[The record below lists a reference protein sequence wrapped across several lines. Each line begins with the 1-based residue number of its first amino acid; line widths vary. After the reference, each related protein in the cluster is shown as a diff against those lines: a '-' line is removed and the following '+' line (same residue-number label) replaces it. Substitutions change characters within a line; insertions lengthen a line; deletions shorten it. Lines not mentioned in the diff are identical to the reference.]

1 MRKTYGIV
9 RRLQVPEDVPF
20 ASAPDAAIAV
30 LVGGEI
36 LELRLQALAVRVSRV
51 FLGHV
56 RGAGQPEDVFHVDV
70 PVEHEPVEVGMGNV
84 VPEVAELGTTRPDA
98 LADFRV
104 QELTDRVLRQREPE
118 AILVGAR
125 GHIADE

>member
-30 LVGGEI
+30 LVTGEI
-36 LELRLQALAVRVSRV
+36 LEERIHALAVRVSRV

-56 RGAGQPEDVFHVDV
+56 RGAGQPEDVFHIDV
-70 PVEHEPVEVGMGNV
+70 PVEHEPVEVGVGRV
-84 VPEVAELGTTRPDA
+84 VPEFAEPGAAWPDVLGDLRT
-98 LADFRV
+98 F
-104 QELTDRVLRQREPE
+104 ELP
-118 AILVGAR
+118 
-125 GHIADE
+125 

>member
-30 LVGGEI
+30 LVAGEI
-36 LELRLQALAVRVSRV
+36 LEERVHALA
-51 FLGHV
+51 
-56 RGAGQPEDVFHVDV
+56 V
-70 PVEHEPVEVGMGNV
+70 PVEHEPVEVRMGNV
-84 VPEVAELGTTRPDA
+84 VPELADLGTTRPGA

-104 QELTDRVLRQREPE
+104 QELTVRVLRQREPE

-125 GHIADE
+125 GHIA